1 MHLIIFWTMI
11 ELDSMAARY
20 IRLLTHTKLV
30 IISQVSF

>member
-20 IRLLTHTKLV
+20 IRLLTHNKLV